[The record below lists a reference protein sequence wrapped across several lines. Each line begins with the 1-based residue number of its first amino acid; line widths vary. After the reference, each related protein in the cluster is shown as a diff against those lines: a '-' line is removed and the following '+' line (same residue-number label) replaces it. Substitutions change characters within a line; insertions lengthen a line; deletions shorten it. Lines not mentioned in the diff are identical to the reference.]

1 MRVNL
6 IMTPDPACCTPDTT
20 AKDAAILMK
29 QYDCGAIPVVGN
41 GSIAAARGTPTAS
54 EAARVTR
61 AKGRRNRD
69 ERVILG
75 QIGSGAGIL

>member
-1 MRVNL
+1 
-6 IMTPDPACCTPDTT
+6 
-20 AKDAAILMK
+20 
-29 QYDCGAIPVVGN
+29 VGK

-54 EAARVTR
+54 EAARAIR

-75 QIGSGAGIL
+75 EIGSGPGFL